1 MAPPTYADLGKSS
14 RDVFGKGF
22 HFGLVKL
29 EAKTTSSTGVAF
41 TSSFTQTLAS
51 SKVLGNLETKYKC
64 KEYGLTLTEKW
75 NTDNT
80 LSTDITL
87 EDKLCKGLKLTLDT
101 SLAPQ
106 TGRKSAVAKT
116 TFKHD
121 TCTLNADVNLDPA
134 GPVVQ
139 GAMVAGYQGWLA
151 GYQMSFDTAKSKLTK
166 SNFALGFS
174 AKDFTVHTSVVD
186 GQQFL
191 GSVYSKVSPEMEAAV
206 EVGWAAGS
214 NATKFSLGAK
224 YCMDKDSSMRAKVN
238 NSSEIGLG
246 YQHRIRDG
254 VTLTLSSMID
264 AKNFNQGGHK
274 LGLCLELEA

>member
-1 MAPPTYADLGKSS
+1 M
-14 RDVFGKGF
+14 
-22 HFGLVKL
+22 
-29 EAKTTSSTGVAF
+29 
-41 TSSFTQTLAS
+41 
-51 SKVLGNLETKYKC
+51 LGNLETKYKC
-64 KEYGLTLTEKW
+64 KDYGLTLTEKW

-80 LSTDITL
+80 LSTDITI

-106 TGRKSAVAKT
+106 TGKKSAVAKA

-121 TCTLNADVNLDPA
+121 TATVNADVNLDPA

-166 SNFALGFS
+166 SNFALGFT
-174 AKDFTVHTSVVD
+174 AKDLTLHTAVLD
-186 GQQFL
+186 GQQFC
-191 GSVYSKVSPEMEAAV
+191 GSVHSKVNGDLEAAV
-206 EVGWAAGS
+206 DVGWSAGT
-214 NATKFSLGAK
+214 NATKFALGAK
-224 YCMDKDSSMRAKVN
+224 YCVDKDSSFRAKIN
-238 NSSEIGLG
+238 NNSEIGLG
-246 YQHRIRDG
+246 YQQRIRQG

>member
-1 MAPPTYADLGKSS
+1 MAPPTYGDLGKSA

-29 EAKTTSSTGVAF
+29 EAKTTSATGVAF
-41 TSSFTQTLAS
+41 TSTFSQNLAS
-51 SKVLGNLETKYKC
+51 AKVLGNLETKYKC
-64 KEYGLTLTEKW
+64 KEHGLTLTEKW

-87 EDKLCKGLKLTLDT
+87 EDKICKGLKLTLDT

-106 TGRKSAVAKT
+106 TGKKSAVAKAT
-116 TFKHD
+116 YKHD
-121 TCTLNADVNLDPA
+121 KCTINADVNLDPN

-139 GAMVAGYQGWLA
+139 GAAVAGYQGWLA
-151 GYQMSFDTAKSKLTK
+151 GYQMSFDTAKSKLTR
-166 SNFALGFS
+166 SNFALGFT
-174 AKDFTVHTSVVD
+174 AKDLTVHTAVLD
-186 GQQFL
+186 GQQFT
-191 GSVYSKVSPEMEAAV
+191 GSVFSKVAPDIEGAV
-206 EVGWAAGS
+206 EVGWTAGS
-214 NATKFSLGAK
+214 NATKFALGAK
-224 YCMDKDSSMRAKVN
+224 YSVDKDSSFRAKVN
-238 NSSEIGLG
+238 NSSEVGLG
-246 YQHRIRDG
+246 YQQRIRDG